1 MMSWLSKTGGSR
13 SGLSEGFSGFSCRR
27 AGLLE
32 CTPGGL
38 GGFLS
43 QLQPSLPSM
52 GFCSYFFFLSRKE
65 NGAFRQEGGRGLAI
79 CTWRQPA
86 TSPHP
91 RSREK
96 NWGNGRVTF
105 IRSEVSPPTMPS
117 PNTQRGCH
125 QGEGSWCRGEQGKG
139 ESSLHQAPPP
149 PLSRT
154 TSMGNPRQ
162 R

>member
-65 NGAFRQEGGRGLAI
+65 KADTSLEPFFLVWRTAAGLIMLFLGR
-79 CTWRQPA
+79 RD
-86 TSPHP
+86 
-91 RSREK
+91 
-96 NWGNGRVTF
+96 V
-105 IRSEVSPPTMPS
+105 PT
-117 PNTQRGCH
+117 R
-125 QGEGSWCRGEQGKG
+125 K
-139 ESSLHQAPPP
+139 A
-149 PLSRT
+149 
-154 TSMGNPRQ
+154 
-162 R
+162 